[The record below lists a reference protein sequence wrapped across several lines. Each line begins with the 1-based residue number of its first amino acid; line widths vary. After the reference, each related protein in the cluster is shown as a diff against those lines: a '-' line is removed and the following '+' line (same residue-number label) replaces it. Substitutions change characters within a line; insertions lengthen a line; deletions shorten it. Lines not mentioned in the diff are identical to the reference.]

1 MKKKF
6 FFLIFFLITI
16 SNNAFS
22 KPRCDI
28 FYEKLK
34 NEYSSLGLE
43 NEQIREAK
51 TFGFDI
57 QVYFDET
64 LARIEHP
71 GDSNYKIGDSVKLK
85 DVESLN
91 QKLIDQGKKEITFQ
105 EWRRI
110 CFMPGVRRQEVFSK

>member
-1 MKKKF
+1 MKKKIF
-6 FFLIFFLITI
+6 FFILFLITI
-16 SNNAFS
+16 NNKAFS

-71 GDSNYKIGDSVKLK
+71 VDSNFKIGDSAKLK
-85 DVESLN
+85 DVE
-91 QKLIDQGKKEITFQ
+91 
-105 EWRRI
+105 
-110 CFMPGVRRQEVFSK
+110 